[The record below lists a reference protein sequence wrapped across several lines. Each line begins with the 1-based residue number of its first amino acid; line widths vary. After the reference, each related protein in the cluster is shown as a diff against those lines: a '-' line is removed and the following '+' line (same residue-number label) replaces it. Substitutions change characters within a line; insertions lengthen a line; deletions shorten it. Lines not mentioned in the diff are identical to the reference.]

1 MKPKRSSKLP
11 MRVVR
16 SWSRAPSR
24 PSTVHVR
31 FSVPPAVSNVTIG
44 RPSSCSSKRWGDAPL
59 FRPTCHTQVTVSP
72 SPAGGSPS
80 HSTAQVAST
89 ARHSSDTAK
98 PGLPQR

>member
-24 PSTVHVR
+24 PSTVHAR
-31 FSVPPAVSNVTIG
+31 FSVPPAVSNVTTG
-44 RPSSCSSKRWGDAPL
+44 RPSSCSSKRCGDVPL
-59 FRPTCHTQVTVSP
+59 FSPTWKTYVTGS
-72 SPAGGSPS
+72 SGEAAGGGSPS
-80 HSTAQVAST
+80 HSTAHVAST

-98 PGLPQR
+98 PG